1 LKSAYKPL
9 TATFITLASGL
20 GSALV
25 LALAVA
31 WFQAVNLSNTFT
43 QYADEKQ
50 KIQDDLLQAKQAAEA
65 ANLAK
70 SKFLANM
77 SHELRTPLNG
87 IMGMLQLLDQ
97 TPVNSEQ
104 REYVQIAL
112 KSSGRLSGLLSD
124 ILDLSRVEAGKMLIR
139 REPFDLIQTVEHVC
153 DLFHITFKQMGVEL
167 ASTIHPSIPAM
178 MIGDGA
184 RLQQVLN
191 NLMGNAAKYTKKGS
205 VTLEVYPLPAI
216 EPGRRRVLFT
226 VVDSGIG
233 IAAEEIDLLF
243 EPFRQGGDAWERKSQ
258 GAGLGLAICKR
269 LVQLM
274 DGGIFVESEQG
285 TGTTVSFCVSFGEST
300 SPPKKTATPQTDI
313 EPSLAGLDIL
323 VAEDD
328 SISATMM
335 KWLLEKNGCTV
346 MTVENGAEALQAL
359 TEHAFH
365 AVFLDIQMP
374 VMDGLETVQAI
385 RRGKAGSEQADI
397 PVIALTAF
405 AMKGDRERF
414 LNKGMN
420 DYLSKPVDLQQ
431 LQAMLQ
437 QVVNR
442 RQE

>member
-1 LKSAYKPL
+1 
-9 TATFITLASGL
+9 
-20 GSALV
+20 
-25 LALAVA
+25 
-31 WFQAVNLSNTFT
+31 
-43 QYADEKQ
+43 
-50 KIQDDLLQAKQAAEA
+50 
-65 ANLAK
+65 
-70 SKFLANM
+70 
-77 SHELRTPLNG
+77 
-87 IMGMLQLLDQ
+87 
-97 TPVNSEQ
+97 
-104 REYVQIAL
+104 
-112 KSSGRLSGLLSD
+112 
-124 ILDLSRVEAGKMLIR
+124 
-139 REPFDLIQTVEHVC
+139 
-153 DLFHITFKQMGVEL
+153 
-167 ASTIHPSIPAM
+167 
-178 MIGDGA
+178 
-184 RLQQVLN
+184 
-191 NLMGNAAKYTKKGS
+191 
-205 VTLEVYPLPAI
+205 
-216 EPGRRRVLFT
+216 
-226 VVDSGIG
+226 
-233 IAAEEIDLLF
+233 
-243 EPFRQGGDAWERKSQ
+243 
-258 GAGLGLAICKR
+258 
-269 LVQLM
+269 
-274 DGGIFVESEQG
+274 VESEQG

-431 LQAMLQ
+431 LQAILQ